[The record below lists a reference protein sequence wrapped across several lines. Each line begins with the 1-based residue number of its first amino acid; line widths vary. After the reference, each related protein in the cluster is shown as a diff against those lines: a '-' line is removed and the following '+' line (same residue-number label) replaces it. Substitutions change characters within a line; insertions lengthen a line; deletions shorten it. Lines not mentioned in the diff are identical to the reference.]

1 MPAFSVLRLES
12 FMKTLLL
19 LRHAKSAWP
28 EGVDDHDRPLADRGR
43 CDAPRMGAYI
53 AEAGLWP
60 DFALVSSARRTLET
74 WALVEPALG
83 KACPSRTVSSIYE
96 AEPAAILAAIHTAP
110 QQSETLLVIGHNP
123 GFEDLAAMLASA
135 GNAHAIGQLKT
146 KYPTAG
152 LAVIGFDVGRWSDVV
167 PGAGTLDMFVTPK
180 TLP

>member
-1 MPAFSVLRLES
+1 
-12 FMKTLLL
+12 MKTLLL

-43 CDAPRMGAYI
+43 RDAPRMAAYI
-53 AEAGLWP
+53 AEAGVQP

-83 KACPSRTVSSIYE
+83 KACPSQTVASIYE
-96 AEPAAILAAIHTAP
+96 AAPAAILAAIHAAP

-123 GFEDLAAMLASA
+123 GFEDLAAVLATA
-135 GNAHAIGQLKT
+135 GDADAIGRLKT

-152 LAVIGFDVGRWSDVV
+152 LAVIRLDVERWSDVV
-167 PGAGTLDMFVTPK
+167 PGTGTLDMFVTPK